1 MGSNTL
7 LSTTTK
13 LQPLNKP
20 MITILGLGPGS
31 IDDLSRRAWD
41 KISNSPTLYLRTVR
55 HPCAA
60 DLGAT
65 CKVVS
70 FDDVYQR
77 HAQFDDVY
85 DEIAARILR
94 LARGSAEVV
103 YAVPGDPLVGEATV
117 TRILEG
123 AQKES
128 IEVEIIHGISF
139 IEPCLSLLGIDAL
152 DGLQVLD
159 ALSIAEQYHPPINPA
174 LPALLAQV
182 YSQAVA
188 SNLKLTLMNQYDDE
202 YPVKLIHAAGA
213 GDAAVESMKLYEID
227 RSSRID
233 VMTSLFI
240 PAMDELSGFEA
251 LQNIIAHLRSP
262 EGCPW
267 DREQSHKSLRPFL
280 IEEAHEVLEALDADD
295 PQALYEEMGDLLLQ
309 ILLHTQI
316 AIDDG
321 EFKMSDLLR
330 HLNEKMI
337 RRHPHVFGD
346 VEATGDLGQLSRIWQ
361 EVKAAEKPS
370 DSGQFESLLDGIPKG
385 APALFVAQR
394 YSQRAAKAGF
404 DWHDVSGVEAKFKE
418 ELAEVFAASSA
429 EARAKEIGDLI
440 FVLVNWLRWLGI
452 DDPESLLR
460 ETNAK
465 FYRRFR
471 HVELQVAKDGRPVSD
486 FSLDELEAWWQEA
499 KRLTD

>member
-1 MGSNTL
+1 
-7 LSTTTK
+7 
-13 LQPLNKP
+13 
-20 MITILGLGPGS
+20 MISILGLGPGA
-31 IDDLSRRAWD
+31 IDELSLRAWE
-41 KISNSPTLYLRTVR
+41 KIRKTRTLYLRTDR
-55 HPCAA
+55 HPIVA
-60 DLGAT
+60 DLPAS
-65 CKVVS
+65 CEVLS

-77 HAQFDDVY
+77 HDQFDDVY
-85 DEIAARILR
+85 EEIAARILQ
-94 LARGSAEVV
+94 LARERGDVV

-117 TRILEG
+117 TRLLER
-123 AQKES
+123 AAEAS
-128 IEVEIIHGISF
+128 IEIEIIHGISF

-159 ALSIAEQYHPPINPA
+159 ALAVAEQYHPPINPA

-182 YSQAVA
+182 YSQSVA

-202 YPVKLIHAAGA
+202 HPVKLIHSAGSAAL
-213 GDAAVESMKLYEID
+213 VERLRLYEID

-240 PAMDELSGFEA
+240 PALDELSSFES

-262 EGCPW
+262 AGCAW
-267 DREQSHKSLRPFL
+267 DREQTHKSLRPFL
-280 IEEAHEVLEALDADD
+280 IEEAYETLDALDAAD
-295 PQALYEEMGDLLLQ
+295 PKALLEELGDLLLQ
-309 ILLHTQI
+309 IMLHTQI

-321 EFKMSDLLR
+321 EFKMPDLLR
-330 HLNEKMI
+330 QLSEKMI

-361 EVKAAEKPS
+361 AAKQAEKADALVEFAS
-370 DSGQFESLLDGIPKG
+370 ILDGIPKG

-394 YSQRAAKAGF
+394 YSQRASKVGF
-404 DWHDVSGVEAKFKE
+404 DWDDVSGVEAKFEE
-418 ELAEVFAASSA
+418 ELAEVLAAPSA
-429 EARAKEIGDLI
+429 EARANEIGDLI
-440 FVLVNWLRWLGI
+440 FVLVNWLRWLGF

-460 ETNAK
+460 AINAK

-471 HVELQVAKDGRPVSD
+471 YVEQRVAQTGKQFAD
-486 FSLDELEAWWQEA
+486 FSLAELDAWWQEA

>member
-1 MGSNTL
+1 
-7 LSTTTK
+7 
-13 LQPLNKP
+13 
-20 MITILGLGPGS
+20 MISILGLGPGA
-31 IDDLSRRAWD
+31 IDELSLRAWE
-41 KISNSPTLYLRTVR
+41 KIRKTKTLYLRTDR
-55 HPCAA
+55 HPIVA
-60 DLGAT
+60 DLPAS
-65 CKVVS
+65 CEVLS

-77 HAQFDDVY
+77 HDQFDDVY
-85 DEIAARILR
+85 EEIAASILQ
-94 LARGSAEVV
+94 LARERGDVV

-117 TRILEG
+117 TRLLER
-123 AQKES
+123 AAEAS

-159 ALSIAEQYHPPINPA
+159 ALAIAEQYHPPINPA

-182 YSQAVA
+182 YSQSVA

-202 YPVKLIHAAGA
+202 YPVKLIHSAGR
-213 GDAAVESMKLYEID
+213 DALVEPLRLYEID

-240 PAMDELSGFEA
+240 PALDELSSFES

-262 EGCPW
+262 AGCAW
-267 DREQSHKSLRPFL
+267 DREQTHKSLRPFL
-280 IEEAHEVLEALDADD
+280 IEEAYEALDALDAAD
-295 PQALYEEMGDLLLQ
+295 PKALLEELGDLLLQ
-309 ILLHTQI
+309 IMLHTQI

-321 EFKMSDLLR
+321 EFRMPDLLR
-330 HLNEKMI
+330 QLSEKMI

-361 EVKAAEKPS
+361 AAKQAEKADALVEFAS
-370 DSGQFESLLDGIPKG
+370 ILDGIPKG

-394 YSQRAAKAGF
+394 YSQRASKVGF
-404 DWHDVSGVEAKFKE
+404 DWDDVSGVQAKFEE
-418 ELAEVFAASSA
+418 ELAEVLAARSA
-429 EARAKEIGDLI
+429 EARANEIGDLI
-440 FVLVNWLRWLGI
+440 FVLVNWLRWLGF

-460 ETNAK
+460 AINAK

-471 HVELQVAKDGRPVSD
+471 HVEQRVAQTGNQFAD
-486 FSLDELEAWWQEA
+486 FSLAELDAWWQEA